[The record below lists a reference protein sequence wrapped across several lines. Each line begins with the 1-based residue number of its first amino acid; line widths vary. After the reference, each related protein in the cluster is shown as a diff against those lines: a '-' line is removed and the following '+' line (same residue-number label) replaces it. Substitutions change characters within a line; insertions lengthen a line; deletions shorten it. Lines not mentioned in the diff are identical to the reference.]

1 MNTGIGDAVN
11 LAWKIAAVLHKQ
23 APAAL
28 LDTYETERI
37 AFARRLV
44 ATTDQA
50 FVAVTSSS
58 AAARTVRLRIAPVV
72 IPMLFAFRTVRRL
85 LFRTVSQIA
94 VNYRHSSL
102 SEGHAGRVHGGDR
115 LPWVRRES
123 DDNFAPLTSLDWQV
137 HVYGGAGPDLQGLC
151 AELRLPLHVFAWRP
165 ELTRVG
171 LQRNAVYLVRP
182 DGYVALAHP
191 EGGASAIGAYLAAR
205 KLTPA
210 TRE

>member
-1 MNTGIGDAVN
+1 
-11 LAWKIAAVLHKQ
+11 VLHKQ
-23 APAAL
+23 APAAS

-58 AAARTVRLRIAPVV
+58 TAARTVRLRIAPVV
-72 IPMLFAFRTVRRL
+72 IPMLFAFRTMRRL

-102 SEGHAGRVHGGDR
+102 SEGRAGRVHGGDR
-115 LPWVRRES
+115 LPWVRHES
-123 DDNFAPLTSLDWQV
+123 DDNFAPLASLDWQV
-137 HVYGGAGPDLQGLC
+137 HVHGVAAPDLQTLC
-151 AELRLPLHVFAWRP
+151 AELGLPLHVFTWDP
-165 ELTRVG
+165 ELTRAG

-191 EGGASAIGAYLAAR
+191 KDGASAIGVYLAAR

-210 TRE
+210 MRG